1 MTAILFSDTKRG
13 LMPEYNIYA
22 LLFHKFVVELLNV
35 RATFTEK
42 TKLDL
47 LILLFVD
54 ELLNVFFRGKCR
66 K

>member
-1 MTAILFSDTKRG
+1 
-13 LMPEYNIYA
+13 MPEYNIYA

-54 ELLNVFFRGKCR
+54 ELLNLFYRGKCR